1 MKSVQLHPLSLL
13 AGCALALV
21 VTLGAGAAP
30 ASAPSEWEYRIVDDV
45 EASDLAKLADEGWE
59 FAGYLGQGVK
69 GTGNDETLWKRAAK

>member
-21 VTLGAGAAP
+21 VMLAAGAAP
-30 ASAPSEWEYRIVDDV
+30 AAAEWEYRIIDDV
-45 EASDLAKLADEGWE
+45 AASDLEKLASEGWE

-69 GTGNDETLWKRAAK
+69 GTENDETLWKRAAK